1 MRSYF
6 VRSKLAIPNRGWLA
20 PELLPFQVGPSL
32 NWKLLSANV
41 LREQE
46 TRSLSISAQRNG
58 SQRGKTVDSK
68 SPKQADAR
76 PVEAKPKLRRNP
88 KAPRQ
93 VLPVRSPEERVQGAT
108 EVSLGFSLEQAR
120 IEALR
125 CLQCKDPVC
134 VDACPLH
141 INVKSFIDLMA
152 QGQFDAA
159 FQKISE
165 ESPFPGICGRVCQ
178 HELYCEKTCLLGKK
192 LEPVAIGSLERFA
205 ADQHRE
211 MASPTA
217 SSTPKPQGAR
227 VALIGSGPASLIA
240 AYDLVRNGYRV
251 TVFEALH
258 QLGGVLAYGIPNF
271 RLPREIIRQE
281 IDRLRA
287 MGVEFRKDVIVGK
300 TYSVDELFAEGF
312 EAVFLGTGAGLPH
325 LMGIPGE
332 NLVGVYTAN
341 EFLTRLNLME
351 AFRFPESDTPVRV
364 GARTVVVGG
373 GNSAM
378 DAARWARRMGSET
391 TIMFRR
397 GRAELRARLEEIEH
411 AEEEGVHFEFLA
423 APVRLF
429 GDEKGTLRE
438 MECIRMKLGEPDESG
453 RPSPVPMEGSEYRT
467 PVDTVVMAI
476 GQSPNPTVQRSTPQL
491 ITNRGKITVDP
502 KGQTSMARVF
512 AGGDVVRGG
521 STVIL
526 AMRDGR
532 AAAAAI
538 HEALRDHPPTTEPAV
553 AAVSDRRTVVEPG
566 FSPAPADAGLK
577 PGSTDAPV
585 ENRILAKRLITPEI
599 AWFEVQATGIAR
611 HWKPGQFVILRP
623 HADSER
629 IPLTLVDGDPEK
641 GSITLVVQGVG
652 KTSRVL
658 VAMETGEVLA
668 DLLGPLGQAAAI
680 ENVGH
685 VVCVAGGVGVA
696 ELLPV
701 ARAFRKAGNRVTA
714 LCGAR
719 SQAQIILDEELRKA
733 ADEVQWATDD
743 GSAGMH
749 GTVVDL
755 MRAWKATQTSPV
767 GAAHVIGPIP
777 MMRAAAALTRE
788 WGVHTLASL
797 NPIMV
802 DGTGMCGGC
811 RVTVG
816 DKVKF
821 ACVDGPEFDAHKVD
835 FDELTR
841 RTRAY
846 LDQERQSREAHAC
859 QIGLGR

>member
-1 MRSYF
+1 M
-6 VRSKLAIPNRGWLA
+6 
-20 PELLPFQVGPSL
+20 
-32 NWKLLSANV
+32 
-41 LREQE
+41 
-46 TRSLSISAQRNG
+46 
-58 SQRGKTVDSK
+58 VDSQT
-68 SPKQADAR
+68 PKQVDTHQA
-76 PVEAKPKLRRNP
+76 ESKPKLRRNP

-93 VLPVRSPEERVQGAT
+93 VLPVRSPEARVQGAE
-108 EVSLGFSLEQAR
+108 EVSLGFSLEQVR
-120 IEALR
+120 VEALR

-134 VDACPLH
+134 VQACPLH
-141 INVKSFIDLMA
+141 IDIKSFIGLMA
-152 QGQFDAA
+152 QGEFEAA

-178 HELYCEKTCLLGKK
+178 HELFCEKSCLLGKK

-205 ADQHRE
+205 ADQQRK
-211 MASPTA
+211 AGAATA
-217 SSTPKPQGAR
+217 TTTTPPKGAR

-240 AYDLVRNGYRV
+240 AYDLVRNGYNV

-271 RLPREIIRQE
+271 RLPREIIHTE

-300 TYSVDELFAEGF
+300 TYSVEELFAEGF

-325 LMGIPGE
+325 LMNIPGE

-351 AFRFPESDTPVRV
+351 AFRFPQTDTPVRI

-391 TIMFRR
+391 TILFRR

-438 MECIRMKLGEPDESG
+438 MECIRMKLGAPDESG
-453 RPSPVPMEGSEYRT
+453 RPSPVPMEGSEYRV

-491 ITNRGKITVDP
+491 VTNRGKVVVDP
-502 KGQTSMARVF
+502 QGQTSMARVF

-538 HEALRDHPPTTEPAV
+538 HETLRDHPPSTAASV
-553 AAVSDRRTVVEPG
+553 AAASDRCRRSEIDATSEPG
-566 FSPAPADAGLK
+566 ALDAR
-577 PGSTDAPV
+577 T

-611 HWKPGQFVILRP
+611 HWQAGQFVILRP
-623 HADSER
+623 RSDSER

-641 GSITLVVQGVG
+641 GSITLVVQGIG
-652 KTSRVL
+652 KTSRAL
-658 VAMETGEVLA
+658 VAMEPGEVLA
-668 DLLGPLGQAAAI
+668 DLLGPLGQAATI

-701 ARAFRKAGNRVTA
+701 AKAFRRAGNRVTA
-714 LCGAR
+714 LGGAR
-719 SQAQIILDEELRKA
+719 SQAQIILDEELRA
-733 ADEVQWATDD
+733 ACDEVLWATDD
-743 GSAGMH
+743 GSAGLR

-755 MRAWKATQTSPV
+755 MRAWKSAQISPV

-777 MMRAAAALTRE
+777 MMRFASALTRE
-788 WGVHTLASL
+788 WGVPTMASL

-816 DKVKF
+816 GNVKF
-821 ACVDGPEFDAHKVD
+821 ACVDGPEFNAHQVD

-846 LDQERQSREAHAC
+846 LDEERQSREAHAC
-859 QIGLGR
+859 QIGLGQ

>member
-1 MRSYF
+1 MD
-6 VRSKLAIPNRGWLA
+6 P
-20 PELLPFQVGPSL
+20 Q
-32 NWKLLSANV
+32 
-41 LREQE
+41 
-46 TRSLSISAQRNG
+46 T
-58 SQRGKTVDSK
+58 
-68 SPKQADAR
+68 PKQTDAR
-76 PVEAKPKLRRNP
+76 PGKPKPKPRPNP

-93 VLPVRSPEERVQGAT
+93 ALPLRSPEARLAGCE
-108 EVSLGFSLEQAR
+108 EVSLGFSLEQVR
-120 IEALR
+120 VEALR
-125 CLQCKDPVC
+125 CLQCKEPVC
-134 VDACPLH
+134 VEACPLH
-141 INVKSFIDLMA
+141 IDVKSFIGLMA
-152 QGQFDAA
+152 QGEFEAA
-159 FQKISE
+159 FQKIGE

-178 HELYCEKTCLLGKK
+178 HELYCEKICLLGKK

-205 ADQHRE
+205 ADHHGNTE
-211 MASPTA
+211 SPA
-217 SSTPKPQGAR
+217 LPADPSPQGAR
-227 VALIGSGPASLIA
+227 VALVGSGPASLIA
-240 AYDLVRNGYRV
+240 AYDLIRKGYRV
-251 TVFEALH
+251 TIFEALH

-271 RLPREIIRQE
+271 RLPRGIIREE

-287 MGVEFRKDVIVGK
+287 LGVEFRKDVIVGR
-300 TYSVDELFAEGF
+300 TQSLDELFAEGF
-312 EAVFLGTGAGLPH
+312 QAVFLGTGAGLPH
-325 LMGIPGE
+325 LMNIPGE
-332 NLVGVYTAN
+332 NLIGVYTAN

-351 AFRFPESDTPVRV
+351 AFRFPASDTPVRI

-391 TIMFRR
+391 TILFRR

-423 APVRLF
+423 APVRLL

-438 MECIRMKLGEPDESG
+438 MECIRMQLGEPDESG
-453 RPSPVPMEGSEYRT
+453 RPSPVPLPGSEYRVA
-467 PVDTVVMAI
+467 VDTVVMAI
-476 GQSPNPTVQRSTPQL
+476 GQSANPTVQRATPQL
-491 ITNRGKITVDP
+491 ATSRGKIVADGT
-502 KGQTSMARVF
+502 GQTSLARVF

-538 HEALRDHPPTTEPAV
+538 DQALQGPQPAAG
-553 AAVSDRRTVVEPG
+553 AA
-566 FSPAPADAGLK
+566 PAPAPHAAA
-577 PGSTDAPV
+577 PGRV

-611 HWKPGQFVILRP
+611 HWQPGQFVIVRP
-623 HADSER
+623 RADSER
-629 IPLTLVDGDPEK
+629 IPLTIVDGDAGK
-641 GSITLVVQGVG
+641 GSIILVVQAVG
-652 KTSRVL
+652 KTSRVT
-658 VAMETGEVLA
+658 VALEPGEVLE
-668 DLLGPLGQAAAI
+668 DVLGPLGQAASI

-685 VVCVAGGVGVA
+685 VLCVAGGVGVA

-701 ARAFRKAGNRVTA
+701 ARAFRRAGNRVTA

-719 SQAQIILDEELRKA
+719 SKAQIILDAELQA
-733 ADEVQWATDD
+733 VADEVQWATDD
-743 GSAGMH
+743 GSAGLH

-755 MRAWKATQTSPV
+755 MRAWKATQSSPL

-777 MMRAAAALTRE
+777 MMRAAAELTRE

-821 ACVDGPEFDAHKVD
+821 ACMDGPEFDAHKVD
-835 FDELTR
+835 FEELTR

-846 LDQERQSREAHAC
+846 LEQERLTREQHEC
-859 QIGLGR
+859 RIGLGK

>member
-1 MRSYF
+1 
-6 VRSKLAIPNRGWLA
+6 VNPENPN
-20 PELLPFQVGPSL
+20 
-32 NWKLLSANV
+32 
-41 LREQE
+41 
-46 TRSLSISAQRNG
+46 
-58 SQRGKTVDSK
+58 
-68 SPKQADAR
+68 QADAR
-76 PVEAKPKLRRNP
+76 PAEAKPKLRRNP

-93 VLPVRSPEERVQGAT
+93 VLPVRSPEERVQGAA

-134 VDACPLH
+134 VESCPLH
-141 INVKSFIDLMA
+141 INVKSFITLMA
-152 QGQFDAA
+152 EGDFEAA

-211 MASPTA
+211 ME
-217 SSTPKPQGAR
+217 SSTPSPAATPQGAR

-271 RLPREIIRQE
+271 RLPRDIIRQE
-281 IDRLRA
+281 IDRLRT

-300 TYSVDELFAEGF
+300 TYSVEELFAEGF

-351 AFRFPESDTPVRV
+351 AFRFPESDTPVNV
-364 GARTVVVGG
+364 GKRTVVVGG

-378 DAARWARRMGSET
+378 DAARWARRMGSEA

-411 AEEEGVHFEFLA
+411 AEEEGVHMEFLA

-429 GDEKGTLRE
+429 GDEKGILRE
-438 MECIRMKLGEPDESG
+438 MECIRMKLGEVDESG
-453 RPSPVPMEGSEYRT
+453 RPSPVPMPGSEYRV

-491 ITNRGKITVDP
+491 VTNRGKIVVDP
-502 KGQTSMARVF
+502 MGQTSMAKVF

-538 HEALRDHPPTTEPAV
+538 HEALKADGQVGGRQVDGSDAAPNLPVSPTAQLTICPSACI
-553 AAVSDRRTVVEPG
+553 
-566 FSPAPADAGLK
+566 
-577 PGSTDAPV
+577 

-599 AWFEVQATGIAR
+599 AWFEVQATGVAR

-623 HADSER
+623 RADSER

-641 GSITLVVQGVG
+641 GSITLVVQAAG
-652 KTSRVL
+652 KTSRIMTELSVGDVL
-658 VAMETGEVLA
+658 S
-668 DLLGPLGQAAAI
+668 DLLGPLGQAATI

-701 ARAFRKAGNRVTA
+701 ARAFRRAGNRVTA

-719 SQAQIILDEELRKA
+719 SKAQIILDEELRTA

-743 GSAGMH
+743 GSAGLH

-788 WGVHTLASL
+788 WGVRTMASL

-811 RVTVG
+811 RVSVG
-816 DKVKF
+816 GKVKF
-821 ACVDGPEFDAHKVD
+821 ACVDGPEFDAHQVD
-835 FDELTR
+835 FEELTR

-859 QIGLGR
+859 QIGLGK

>member
-1 MRSYF
+1 
-6 VRSKLAIPNRGWLA
+6 L
-20 PELLPFQVGPSL
+20 
-32 NWKLLSANV
+32 
-41 LREQE
+41 
-46 TRSLSISAQRNG
+46 
-58 SQRGKTVDSK
+58 
-68 SPKQADAR
+68 
-76 PVEAKPKLRRNP
+76 
-88 KAPRQ
+88 
-93 VLPVRSPEERVQGAT
+93 RSPEARLAGSE
-108 EVSLGFSLEQAR
+108 EVSLGFSREQVQV
-120 IEALR
+120 EALR
-125 CLQCKDPVC
+125 CLQCKEPVC
-134 VDACPLH
+134 VEACPLH
-141 INVKSFIDLMA
+141 IDIKSFIGLMA
-152 QGQFDAA
+152 QGEFEAA
-159 FQKISE
+159 YQKIGE

-178 HELYCEKTCLLGKK
+178 HELYCEKVCLLGKK

-205 ADQHRE
+205 ADQHAKTE
-211 MASPTA
+211 APA
-217 SSTPKPQGAR
+217 LPADSSPQGAR
-227 VALIGSGPASLIA
+227 VALVGSGPASLIA
-240 AYDLVRNGYRV
+240 AYDLIRKGYRV

-271 RLPREIIRQE
+271 RLPREIMREE
-281 IDRLRA
+281 IDWLRA
-287 MGVEFRKDVIVGK
+287 LGVEFRKDVIIGR
-300 TYSVDELFAEGF
+300 TQSLQELFAEGF
-312 EAVFLGTGAGLPH
+312 QAVFLGTGAGLPH
-325 LMGIPGE
+325 LMNIPGE
-332 NLVGVYTAN
+332 NLIGVYTAN

-351 AFRFPESDTPVRV
+351 AFRFPDSDTPVRI

-391 TIMFRR
+391 TILFRR

-423 APVRLF
+423 APVRLL

-438 MECIRMKLGEPDESG
+438 MECIRMQLGEPDESG
-453 RPSPVPMEGSEYRT
+453 RPSPVPLPGSEYRV

-476 GQSPNPTVQRSTPQL
+476 GQSANPTVQRATPQL
-491 ITNRGKITVDP
+491 ATNRGKIVADGV
-502 KGQTSMARVF
+502 GQTSLAKVF

-538 HEALRDHPPTTEPAV
+538 DQALQGDHPVAV
-553 AAVSDRRTVVEPG
+553 AAHAQVSHVTAPDRVQ
-566 FSPAPADAGLK
+566 
-577 PGSTDAPV
+577 
-585 ENRILAKRLITPEI
+585 NRILAKRQITPEI
-599 AWFEVQATGIAR
+599 AWFEVQATGVAR
-611 HWKPGQFVILRP
+611 HWQPGQFVIVRP
-623 HADSER
+623 RADSER
-629 IPLTLVDGDPEK
+629 IPLTIVDGDAEK
-641 GSITLVVQGVG
+641 GSIILVVQAVG
-652 KTSRVL
+652 KTSRVTVEL
-658 VAMETGEVLA
+658 EPGEVLE
-668 DLLGPLGQAAAI
+668 DVLGPLGQPASI
-680 ENVGH
+680 ENFGH
-685 VVCVAGGVGVA
+685 VLCVAGGVGVA

-701 ARAFRKAGNRVTA
+701 ARAFRRAGNRVTA

-719 SQAQIILDEELRKA
+719 SKAQIILDEELQA
-733 ADEVQWATDD
+733 VADEVRWATDD
-743 GSAGMH
+743 GSAGLH

-755 MRAWKATQTSPV
+755 MRAWKAAQSSPL

-821 ACVDGPEFDAHKVD
+821 ACMDGPEFDAHQVD

-846 LDQERQSREAHAC
+846 LDQERLTREQHEC
-859 QIGLGR
+859 RIGLGK

>member
-1 MRSYF
+1 
-6 VRSKLAIPNRGWLA
+6 VAGC
-20 PELLPFQVGPSL
+20 E
-32 NWKLLSANV
+32 
-41 LREQE
+41 
-46 TRSLSISAQRNG
+46 
-58 SQRGKTVDSK
+58 
-68 SPKQADAR
+68 
-76 PVEAKPKLRRNP
+76 
-88 KAPRQ
+88 
-93 VLPVRSPEERVQGAT
+93 
-108 EVSLGFSLEQAR
+108 EVSLGFSLEQVR
-120 IEALR
+120 VEALR
-125 CLQCKDPVC
+125 CLQCKEPVC
-134 VDACPLH
+134 VEACPLH
-141 INVKSFIDLMA
+141 LDIKSFIGLMA
-152 QGQFDAA
+152 QGEFEAA
-159 FQKISE
+159 FQKIGE
-165 ESPFPGICGRVCQ
+165 QSPFPGICGRVCQ
-178 HELYCEKTCLLGKK
+178 HELYCEKVCLLGKK
-192 LEPVAIGSLERFA
+192 LDPVAIGSLERFA
-205 ADQHRE
+205 ADQHGKTE
-211 MASPTA
+211 SPA
-217 SSTPKPQGAR
+217 VPAEPSPQGAR
-227 VALIGSGPASLIA
+227 VALVGSGPASLIA
-240 AYDLVRNGYRV
+240 AYDLARKGYRV
-251 TVFEALH
+251 TIFEALH

-271 RLPREIIRQE
+271 RLPRGIIREE

-287 MGVEFRKDVIVGK
+287 LGVEFRKDVIVGR
-300 TYSVDELFAEGF
+300 TQSLEELFAEGF
-312 EAVFLGTGAGLPH
+312 QAVFLGTGAGLPH
-325 LMGIPGE
+325 LMNIPGE
-332 NLVGVYTAN
+332 NLIGVYTAN

-351 AFRFPESDTPVRV
+351 AFRFPESDTPVRI

-391 TIMFRR
+391 TILFRR

-423 APVRLF
+423 APVRLL

-438 MECIRMKLGEPDESG
+438 MECIRMQLGEPDESG
-453 RPSPVPMEGSEYRT
+453 RPSPVPLPGSEYRV

-476 GQSPNPTVQRSTPQL
+476 GQSANPTVQRATPQL
-491 ITNRGKITVDP
+491 ATNRGKITTDGT
-502 KGQTSMARVF
+502 GQTSLAKVF

-538 HEALRDHPPTTEPAV
+538 DQALQGPEAASVAPAQ
-553 AAVSDRRTVVEPG
+553 APQTVVPG
-566 FSPAPADAGLK
+566 R
-577 PGSTDAPV
+577 V

-611 HWKPGQFVILRP
+611 HWQAGQFVIVRP
-623 HADSER
+623 RADSER
-629 IPLTLVDGDPEK
+629 IPLTIVDGDAGK
-641 GSITLVVQGVG
+641 GSIILVVQAVG
-652 KTSRVL
+652 KTSRVM
-658 VAMETGEVLA
+658 VALEPGEVLE
-668 DLLGPLGQAAAI
+668 DVLGPLGQAASI

-685 VVCVAGGVGVA
+685 VLCLAGGVGVA

-701 ARAFRKAGNRVTA
+701 ARAFRRAGNRVTA

-719 SQAQIILDEELRKA
+719 SKAQIILDAELRTA

-743 GSAGMH
+743 GSAGLH

-755 MRAWKATQTSPV
+755 MRAWKATQSSPL

-777 MMRAAAALTRE
+777 MMRAAAELTRE

-821 ACVDGPEFDAHKVD
+821 ACMDGPEFDAHQVD
-835 FDELTR
+835 FEELTR

-846 LDQERQSREAHAC
+846 LDQERLTRDQHECR
-859 QIGLGR
+859 IGLGK